1 MRIDLPL
8 GLLLGAVVANA
19 ILVGASLNQ
28 SIKQLPARRRI
39 RAGRSRAAPLPPP
52 AAPGSTPTRPC
63 IARRSS
69 LLDEVN
75 CPSGPCSPRH
85 ATRNATGE
93 VI

>member
-19 ILVGASLNQ
+19 VLVGASLNQ

-39 RAGRSRAAPLPPP
+39 GAVAFS
-52 AAPGSTPTRPC
+52 
-63 IARRSS
+63 
-69 LLDEVN
+69 
-75 CPSGPCSPRH
+75 
-85 ATRNATGE
+85 ATRHATGE